1 MTGEPG
7 RSKTQREREG
17 EIRDHLSSL
26 RTGSGSMRQF
36 GGVTDGRFSMIV

>member
-7 RSKTQREREG
+7 RSKTQRERG
-17 EIRDHLSSL
+17 RNKGSPDSL
-26 RTGSGSMRQF
+26 RTGSGSVRQF

>member
-7 RSKTQREREG
+7 RSKTEREG
-17 EIRDHLSSL
+17 EVRDHLRSL